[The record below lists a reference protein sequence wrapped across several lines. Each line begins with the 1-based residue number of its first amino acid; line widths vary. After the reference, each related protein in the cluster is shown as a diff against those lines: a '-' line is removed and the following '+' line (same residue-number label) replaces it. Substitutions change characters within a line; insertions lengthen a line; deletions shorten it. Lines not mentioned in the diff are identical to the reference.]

1 MRFWLTLNPSLYS
14 LIFIIGLVSC
24 EKSIEEERTYS
35 ENTRIES
42 YIKEIIKGKS
52 WVYSKVDG
60 VYHIIKKPTV
70 GYQVNRGDTVT
81 FWYKGYTLDGKVF
94 DTNIKAEAKKAKLDT
109 TIHSFEP
116 LLVIAGKKNLIDG
129 LDDGLLLLCE
139 HEVATIL
146 FPSSLGFKGDIV
158 GPVSQW
164 SPLAYDIEVIKVNG
178 KDIQKEKSYIEGLN
192 LVGNGYS
199 QDSTG
204 LFYKFIT
211 LGSSLTPTIN
221 DTIYG
226 WYKGTLPD
234 GTVIRD
240 LGHGNQQIILSNT
253 DIPEGVKYGFMLA
266 KIGSLADLVIP
277 SFLGFGNKGLGIV
290 GPYQTTFYQIR
301 LDSIKLNN

>member
-1 MRFWLTLNPSLYS
+1 MRFWLTLTPYLYS
-14 LIFIIGLVSC
+14 LIFFIGFVSC

-35 ENTRIES
+35 EDTRIES

-60 VYHIIKKPTV
+60 VYHIEKNKIF
-70 GYQVNRGDTVT
+70 GYQVNNGDTVT
-81 FWYKGYTLDGKVF
+81 FWYKGYTLEGKVF

-109 TIHSFEP
+109 IIHSFEP
-116 LLVIAGKKNLIDG
+116 LIVIAGKKSLIDG
-129 LDDGLLLLCE
+129 LDNGLLLL
-139 HEVATIL
+139 HERELTSVI
-146 FPSSLGFKGDIV
+146 FPSALGFKGDIV
-158 GPVSQW
+158 GPILPW
-164 SPLAYDIEVIKVNG
+164 SPLAYDIEIIKVTG
-178 KDIQKEKSYIEGLN
+178 DDIKKEKLYMEGLN
-192 LVGNGYS
+192 LVGNGYT

-211 LGSSLTPTIN
+211 LGSNFTPTIN

-226 WYKGTLPD
+226 WYKGSLPD

-240 LGHGNQQIILSNT
+240 LGNGNQQIVLSNS

-266 KIGSLADLVIP
+266 KVGSFADLVIP